1 MTSVARGIRKTEHTK
16 QAESGHME
24 QQWAAATEQGG
35 QVPRGRA
42 GSCHGAGRAA
52 ATGQGGQ
59 GTAQAPGTKR
69 QDLRLQN
76 YISLG
81 M

>member
-42 GSCHGAGRAA
+42 GSCHGAGRAGDSA
-52 ATGQGGQ
+52 SAGH
-59 GTAQAPGTKR
+59 
-69 QDLRLQN
+69 
-76 YISLG
+76 
-81 M
+81 